1 MKNIKGYKEFLLE
14 INSDAMNEE
23 ILGWLKKKLSPL
35 VSKFSQK
42 IKALKG
48 KALVGLL
55 SAIIPKDIKD
65 LVVDLAAKDAVKEG
79 MLLEEVRKLLGAP
92 EPPEGLS
99 SEEIESLSDEE
110 YKGYLSA
117 ISGSLVFDVMHEKDK
132 EGNIVRDKEGNPVF
146 AMVNPSDKDLYDMLI
161 DNGIKVN
168 AEVYTAH
175 KPDIKTISAR
185 IDKLKI
191 GDTGK
196 KVLKVACFM
205 LLFFLLASKG
215 YAAST
220 HAHSDLDHSD
230 GVKPPGKLKS
240 LISDVKGDIKG
251 KVSDIKDD
259 IKDKVSD
266 VKDDIKDKV
275 SDIKDDIKDKVSDA
289 KDKVGDAIKNESPK
303 EIKDKMMKAAKE
315 NGDGFGVGESSDAE
329 FAKTKAEQ
337 NARAEFAKNAG
348 DVKDVKVTKADGKV
362 TTFTTY
368 TKSLQKS
375 VVLKDSKLFKKADG
389 TYVACVVYG
398 TIK

>member
-42 IKALKG
+42 VKALKG

-146 AMVNPSDKDLYDMLI
+146 AMVNPSD
-161 DNGIKVN
+161 
-168 AEVYTAH
+168 
-175 KPDIKTISAR
+175 
-185 IDKLKI
+185 
-191 GDTGK
+191 
-196 KVLKVACFM
+196 
-205 LLFFLLASKG
+205 
-215 YAAST
+215 
-220 HAHSDLDHSD
+220 
-230 GVKPPGKLKS
+230 
-240 LISDVKGDIKG
+240 
-251 KVSDIKDD
+251 
-259 IKDKVSD
+259 
-266 VKDDIKDKV
+266 
-275 SDIKDDIKDKVSDA
+275 
-289 KDKVGDAIKNESPK
+289 
-303 EIKDKMMKAAKE
+303 
-315 NGDGFGVGESSDAE
+315 
-329 FAKTKAEQ
+329 
-337 NARAEFAKNAG
+337 
-348 DVKDVKVTKADGKV
+348 
-362 TTFTTY
+362 
-368 TKSLQKS
+368 
-375 VVLKDSKLFKKADG
+375 
-389 TYVACVVYG
+389 
-398 TIK
+398 